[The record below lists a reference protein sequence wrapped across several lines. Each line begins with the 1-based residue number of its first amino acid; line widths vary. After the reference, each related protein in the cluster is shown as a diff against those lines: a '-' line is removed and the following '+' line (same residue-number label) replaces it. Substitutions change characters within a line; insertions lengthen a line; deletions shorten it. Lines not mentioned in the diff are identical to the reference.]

1 MLCAVLRLSATCG
14 LVLQV
19 AATLLPSFFLYCKRL
34 QPDHFCCP
42 LHATRH
48 LCHWRLHSRG
58 VHAAQCLLPS
68 PAGWS
73 PLYSVQVA
81 KEKEQAEAEEAPTDK
96 TRFHGKAEK
105 DAMGRSWMDPPKDKK
120 KESDNCF
127 LPKRWI
133 HTWTGHTKGVN
144 AIR

>member
-1 MLCAVLRLSATCG
+1 MPSAQC
-14 LVLQV
+14 VLQPP
-19 AATLLPSFFLYCKRL
+19 AGGTSL
-34 QPDHFCCP
+34 
-42 LHATRH
+42 
-48 LCHWRLHSRG
+48 
-58 VHAAQCLLPS
+58 CLL
-68 PAGWS
+68 
-73 PLYSVQVA
+73 QVA

-105 DAMGRSWMDPPKDKK
+105 DAMGRSWMDAPKDKK

-133 HTWTGHTKGVN
+133 HTWAGHTKGVN